1 MIQEGRRSFVGQP
14 CAWCVWAWLVRRYTQ
29 LRCERV
35 EAQAAG
41 ALALAAQASCSGGS
55 SSSSS
60 RQAKQVSHA
69 SADAAA
75 AGTAAAASGR
85 GLRLRVP
92 LPQGLHNHARLAVS
106 GLLGLLIAGGRHGRV
121 GRALQAASTL
131 FLLHTQQ
138 RR

>member
-1 MIQEGRRSFVGQP
+1 M
-14 CAWCVWAWLVRRYTQ
+14 CVVHVCGSGLICRYTQ

-41 ALALAAQASCSGGS
+41 ALALAAQAS

-60 RQAKQVSHA
+60 RQGKQASHA
-69 SADAAA
+69 SADACA

-106 GLLGLLIAGGRHGRV
+106 GLLGLLIAGGRHGRI

-138 RR
+138 QRR